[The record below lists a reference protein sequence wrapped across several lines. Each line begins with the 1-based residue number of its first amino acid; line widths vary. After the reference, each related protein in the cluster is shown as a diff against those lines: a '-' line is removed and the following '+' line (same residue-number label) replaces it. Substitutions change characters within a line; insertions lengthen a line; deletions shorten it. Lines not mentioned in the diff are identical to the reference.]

1 MNRSSHLKLFA
12 PLLLLSG
19 SALAQVPV
27 DQIRLGTP
35 TYAGTGCPLG
45 TVSAQL
51 SPDAQSL
58 SILFG
63 GFQAEAG
70 GFSGKTVDR
79 KACNIAIPVA
89 VPGGYSVSVI
99 KIDYRGYNRLPLNA
113 SSSFEVEY
121 FFAGQNGPAYRKNF
135 VGATD
140 GNFTLNNTLMATA
153 NVWSPCGEDV
163 NLRTNT
169 SIAVQTNGMNEQAM
183 MTLDSADISSG
194 VVYQLQWRSCGGVGG
209 YPTGGGGYPGGNGGG
224 GYPGGNGNNGGGYPY
239 PGQLGPCMINSYY
252 DQRGFQVFMVK
263 DGTGRI
269 LGNTVQYAE
278 ALRIAEQSQ
287 QMGFC
292 QGIVNNVNQSGNNG
306 GYPGNN
312 GGYPGNGGGYPGN
325 GGGYP
330 GNGGGYPGN
339 GGGYPGNGGGYPG
352 NGGGYPGNGGYV
364 GRCQIMRGGNAMG
377 QRFFRVIDRSGR
389 ILFNTP
395 DYNQAVRFA
404 QQSPACY

>member
-1 MNRSSHLKLFA
+1 
-12 PLLLLSG
+12 
-19 SALAQVPV
+19 
-27 DQIRLGTP
+27 
-35 TYAGTGCPLG
+35 
-45 TVSAQL
+45 
-51 SPDAQSL
+51 
-58 SILFG
+58 
-63 GFQAEAG
+63 
-70 GFSGKTVDR
+70 
-79 KACNIAIPVA
+79 
-89 VPGGYSVSVI
+89 
-99 KIDYRGYNRLPLNA
+99 
-113 SSSFEVEY
+113 
-121 FFAGQNGPAYRKNF
+121 
-135 VGATD
+135 
-140 GNFTLNNTLMATA
+140 
-153 NVWSPCGEDV
+153 
-163 NLRTNT
+163 
-169 SIAVQTNGMNEQAM
+169 
-183 MTLDSADISSG
+183 
-194 VVYQLQWRSCGGVGG
+194 
-209 YPTGGGGYPGGNGGG
+209 GGGGNG
-224 GYPGGNGNNGGGYPY
+224 GGGYPY

-325 GGGYP
+325 
-330 GNGGGYPGN
+330 
-339 GGGYPGNGGGYPG
+339 
-352 NGGGYPGNGGYV
+352 NGGYI

-404 QQSPACY
+404 QQSPICY